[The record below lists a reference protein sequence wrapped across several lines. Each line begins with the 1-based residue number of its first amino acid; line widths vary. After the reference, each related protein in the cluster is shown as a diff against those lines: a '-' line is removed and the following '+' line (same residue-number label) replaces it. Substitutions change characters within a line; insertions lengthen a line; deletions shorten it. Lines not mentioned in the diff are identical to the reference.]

1 MSLTLVTGPAN
12 AAKAGHVLGAYR
24 RALGRAPVLV
34 VPTAADVAH
43 YTRELAAEGAVLGG
57 RVTSFA
63 GLVREIARRTGLRE
77 RRLGAVQ
84 RERVLAGAIADAGL
98 EVLAASAASPGFVR
112 AAGELVAELER
123 AFVTPQRFA
132 QALAAWGAA
141 QPGRAAYAREVAA
154 IYRGYAAAL
163 ERLGRVDDDLYAWR
177 ALDALRAAP
186 GAWGASPVFLYGFD
200 DLALVQRDAVE
211 SLARV
216 AGAAVTV
223 SLTYEA
229 GRQTFAGRA
238 GTLEELRP
246 LAGRIVAL
254 DAAPDFYAP
263 AARPALHH
271 LERGLFEPGAERREP
286 DGAVRLLEAG
296 GERAEIELLGA
307 EVLGLLG
314 AGVAPEE
321 IAVVFRSPGRYGSL
335 VEQVFGAYGIPVA
348 QDRPVPLAHTALGG
362 GLLALARAA
371 LLPGAAGAE
380 LIAWLR
386 APGVLD
392 VPELADELEASV
404 RRAGAST
411 AEEARAWWEE
421 RHPSFPLSALDRL
434 RRAAARGERALVAAL
449 RGEARRLFERPRR
462 RTGHVLA
469 PEELPDARAFTALSG
484 ALDELEEL
492 ASPGEPATPAPL
504 LDALARLEVRLG
516 DGAAPGAVLVGDPL
530 GIRARRFRAVLLGGL
545 QEVEFPRLT
554 RSDPF
559 LGEERRRE
567 LADASGLA
575 LPGAADPLSEERYL
589 FYAAASRAEERLVLS
604 YRVSDEEGNPA
615 LPSFFVEDV
624 RRLFSDALDAGR
636 GRRTLAEVT
645 WPEEHAPTPA
655 ERERARAA
663 AAPRSR
669 PATIGSL
676 HEPAALEALRHREV
690 VSPGTLEAYAAC
702 PVRWLV
708 EKELEPD
715 ALAPDPEPMRRGS
728 LAHRALE
735 QTFAHL
741 RDEHGTARLSEAGL
755 PEARRVL
762 VEALAAAREELAT
775 APPSAAEDAAAR
787 GLAADLERYLAHV
800 ARAGESGLEPR
811 HLELRFGMDDGGA
824 PALALDEGRVMV
836 RGVIDRVDVDAAAG
850 TAFVHDYKSGR
861 ERREWY
867 GANWAEERQ
876 LQVALYL
883 LLVRDRLELEPVGGV
898 YQPLRGQDLRGR
910 GVVDAQMGAHGAHH
924 PKDERSREELAAV
937 LADAEARATALARRL
952 RAGELTPTPATCR
965 RGGGCAYPG
974 ICRGAGT

>member
-12 AAKAGHVLGAYR
+12 AAKAGHVLAAYLGA
-24 RALGRAPVLV
+24 LSRAPVLV
-34 VPTAADVAH
+34 VPTGADVAH

-63 GLVREIARRTGLRE
+63 ELVREIARRTGSGG

-84 RERVLAGAIADAGL
+84 RKRVLSGAIADARL
-98 EVLAASAASPGFVR
+98 EALAASAASPGFVR
-112 AAGELVAELER
+112 AAGELIAELER

-132 QALAAWGAA
+132 QALAAWAA
-141 QPGRAAYAREVAA
+141 VQPGRAAYARELAA
-154 IYRGYAAAL
+154 VYRAYAAAL

-186 GAWGASPVFLYGFD
+186 GAWGATPIFLYGFD
-200 DLALVQRDAVE
+200 DLAPVQRDAVE
-211 SLARV
+211 TLARV
-216 AGAAVTV
+216 AGAEVTL
-223 SLTYEA
+223 SLNYEA
-229 GRQTFAGRA
+229 GRTAFAGRA
-238 GTLEELRP
+238 GTLEHLRP
-246 LAGRIVAL
+246 LAARIVAL
-254 DAAPDFYAP
+254 DAAADFYAP
-263 AARPALHH
+263 AARAALHH
-271 LERGLFEPGAERREP
+271 LERGLFEPGGERLDP
-286 DGAVRLLEAG
+286 GGAVRLLEAG
-296 GERAEIELLGA
+296 SERAEVELLGA
-307 EVLGLLG
+307 EVLGLLR
-314 AGVAPEE
+314 AGLAPAE
-321 IAVVFRSPGRYGSL
+321 IAVVFRTPARYGSL
-335 VEQVFGAYGIPVA
+335 VDQVFGAYGIPVA
-348 QDRPVPLAHTALGG
+348 QDWPVALGHTALGR

-371 LLPGAAGAE
+371 LIPGAGAGE
-380 LIAWLR
+380 LVAWLR
-386 APGVLD
+386 TPGVLD

-421 RHPSFPLSALDRL
+421 RHPSFALSALDRL
-434 RRAAARGERALVAAL
+434 RGAAARGETALVAGL
-449 RGEARRLFERPRR
+449 RAEAGRLFERPRR
-462 RTGHVLA
+462 GAARLLA
-469 PEELPDARAFTALSG
+469 PEELPDARAFVALSS

-492 ASPGEPATPAPL
+492 ASPREPAAPAPL

-516 DGAAPGAVLVGDPL
+516 DAGAPGAVLMADPL
-530 GIRARRFRAVLLGGL
+530 GIRARRFRAVLIGGL
-545 QEVEFPRLT
+545 QEREFPRLE

-559 LGEERRRE
+559 LGEESRRE
-567 LADASGLA
+567 LAEASGLA
-575 LPGAADPLSEERYL
+575 LAGAGDPLAEERYL
-589 FYAAASRAEERLVLS
+589 FYAAASRAEEHLALS

-624 RRLFSDALDAGR
+624 RRLFSSALDTGR
-636 GRRTLAEVT
+636 RRRTLAEVT
-645 WPEEHAPTPA
+645 WPEEQAPTPA
-655 ERERARAA
+655 ERARSRAA
-663 AAPRSR
+663 AGPRSR
-669 PATIGSL
+669 AAAIGSL
-676 HEPAALEALRHREV
+676 HGLAALAALRHGEV

-735 QTFAHL
+735 QTFARL
-741 RDEHGTARLSEAGL
+741 RDEHGSARLSEAS
-755 PEARRVL
+755 PPVVRHVL
-762 VEALAAAREELAT
+762 AEALAAAREELAT

-787 GLAADLERYLAHV
+787 GLAADLERYLAHA

-811 HLELRFGMDDGGA
+811 HLELRFGMDDGGP
-824 PALALDEGRVMV
+824 PALELDEGRVRV
-836 RGVIDRVDVDAAAG
+836 RGVIDRVDVDPVAG

-867 GANWAEERQ
+867 GANWTEERQ

-883 LLVRDRLELEPVGGV
+883 LLVRDGLGLEPAGGV

-910 GVVDAQMGAHGAHH
+910 GVVDARSGAHGAHH
-924 PKDERSREELAAV
+924 PKDERSGEELAAV
-937 LADAEARATALARRL
+937 LADAEARATVLARRL
-952 RAGELTPTPATCR
+952 RAGELAPTPATCT